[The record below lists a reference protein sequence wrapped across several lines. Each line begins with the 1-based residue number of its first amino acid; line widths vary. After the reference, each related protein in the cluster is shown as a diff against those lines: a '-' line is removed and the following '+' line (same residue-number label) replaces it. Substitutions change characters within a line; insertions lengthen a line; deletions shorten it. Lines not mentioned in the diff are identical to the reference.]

1 MISLARVG
9 KTFKTRRGG
18 NVQAL
23 DDVTISVGA
32 GEFVAIVGASG
43 CGKST
48 LLRMVAGLVQPDIG
62 HLTLD
67 GKVVTQATEGTAMVF
82 QSPTL
87 LPWMNVERN
96 VTFPLSLSGRDSAEA
111 RERGRAL
118 LQAAGL
124 GGFEKRMPHELSGGM
139 QQRVAICR
147 GLVQNPRIL
156 LMDEP
161 FGALD
166 ALTREEMSLS
176 LLALWHANPMAVMF
190 VTHSISEAVLL
201 ADRVIVM
208 SPRPGR
214 VAEIIEV
221 DLPRP
226 RSFDQEASPEFHRC
240 AKLIRDRIYG
250 GSSRAH

>member
-1 MISLARVG
+1 VIAFSRVG

-18 NVQAL
+18 HVQAL
-23 DDVTISVGA
+23 DDVTISVKP

-67 GKVVTQATEGTAMVF
+67 GKVVTEATEGTAMVF

-96 VTFPLSLSGRDSAEA
+96 VTFPLSLSGGDNAAA
-111 RERGRAL
+111 RERGRGL

-124 GGFEKRMPHELSGGM
+124 GGFEQRMPRELSGGM

-176 LLALWHANPMAVMF
+176 LLALWQANPMAVLF

-214 VAEIIEV
+214 VAEIVEV

-226 RSFDQEASPEFHRC
+226 RSFDQEASAEFHRC

-250 GSSRAH
+250 GAARAH

>member
-1 MISLARVG
+1 VISLARVG
-9 KTFKTRRGG
+9 KTFKTRRGSH
-18 NVQAL
+18 VQAL
-23 DDVTISVGA
+23 DDVTISVQP

-48 LLRMVAGLVQPDIG
+48 LLRMVAGLVMPDIG

-67 GKVVTQATEGTAMVF
+67 GKLVTEATEGTAMVF

-96 VTFPLSLSGRDSAEA
+96 VTFPLSLSGGDNAEA
-111 RERGRAL
+111 RERARAL
-118 LQAAGL
+118 LKSAGL
-124 GGFEKRMPHELSGGM
+124 AGFEQRMPRELSGGM

-147 GLVQNPRIL
+147 GLVQKPRIL

-176 LLALWHANPMAVMF
+176 LLALWQDNPMAVLF

-214 VAEIIEV
+214 GAEIVEV
-221 DLPRP
+221 NLPRP
-226 RSFDQEASPEFHRC
+226 RSFDQEASAEFHRC
-240 AKLIRDRIYG
+240 AQLIRNRIYG
-250 GSSRAH
+250 GASHAH

>member
-1 MISLARVG
+1 VISFARVG
-9 KTFKTRRGG
+9 KTFRTRRGG
-18 NVQAL
+18 QVQAL
-23 DDVTISVGA
+23 DDVTISVKP

-67 GKVVTQATEGTAMVF
+67 GRIVTEGTEGTAMVF

-96 VTFPLSLSGRDSAEA
+96 VTFPLSLAGRDGPEA
-111 RERGRAL
+111 RERGRQL
-118 LQAAGL
+118 LHAAGL
-124 GGFEKRMPHELSGGM
+124 AGFEQRMPRELSGGM

-176 LLALWHANPMAVMF
+176 LLALWQANPMAVLF
-190 VTHSISEAVLL
+190 VTHSIAEAVLL

-214 VAEIIEV
+214 VAEIVEV

-226 RSFDQEASPEFHRC
+226 RSFDQEASAEFHRC
-240 AKLIRDRIYG
+240 SKLIRDRIYG
-250 GSSRAH
+250 RGAHVQ

>member
-1 MISLARVG
+1 MISFARVG

-18 NVQAL
+18 HVQAL
-23 DDVTISVGA
+23 DDVTIQVKP

-48 LLRMVAGLVQPDIG
+48 LLRMVAGLVKPDIG

-67 GKVVTQATEGTAMVF
+67 GKVVTEATEGTAMVF

-96 VTFPLSLSGRDSAEA
+96 VGFPLSLAGRDNAEA
-111 RERGRAL
+111 RERGRQL
-118 LQAAGL
+118 LHAAGL
-124 GGFEKRMPHELSGGM
+124 KGFEQRMPRELSGGM

-176 LLALWHANPMAVMF
+176 LLALWQANPMAVLF
-190 VTHSISEAVLL
+190 VTHSIAEAVLL

-214 VAEIIEV
+214 VAEIVEV

-226 RSFDQEASPEFHRC
+226 RSFDQEASAEFHRC
-240 AKLIRDRIYG
+240 SKLIRDRIYG
-250 GSSRAH
+250 RGGHVQ